1 MVDPA
6 PTKELSPNST
16 GAMIVELDPTK
27 TLFPIVVLNFL
38 AIIIHCDGSCT
49 KVDVATN
56 LAVANV
62 SQMTSFGI
70 FANRR
75 TFDFDK
81 VSNMDIFGEAR
92 TLDEYEQMVPTV
104 TPSATVLSSIIE
116 LVMTAPAPISLSTI

>member
-27 TLFPIVVLNFL
+27 TLFPIVVFKLVL

-49 KVDVATN
+49 KVDVAADFT
-56 LAVANV
+56 VANV
-62 SQMTSFGI
+62 GQMTSFGI

-81 VSNMDIFGEAR
+81 VSNMDIFMRLEPGR
-92 TLDEYEQMVPTV
+92 
-104 TPSATVLSSIIE
+104 I
-116 LVMTAPAPISLSTI
+116 